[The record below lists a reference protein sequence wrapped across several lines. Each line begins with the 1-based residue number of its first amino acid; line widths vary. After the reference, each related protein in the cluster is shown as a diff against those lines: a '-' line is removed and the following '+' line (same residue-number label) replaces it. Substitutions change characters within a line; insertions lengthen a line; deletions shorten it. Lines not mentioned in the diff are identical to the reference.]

1 MRYWNSIVL
10 RLRNI
15 IIHDRFSWINK
26 DRALHLDLLNYLQ
39 EKFPATEQLVEI
51 GNYALTNKILDTL
64 NKNSIV
70 ISGGVEFHIDFED
83 ALSDLK
89 EPRIHFFEVDPRS
102 FQWFKENYSNKENY
116 KLHEVGLADCE
127 SEFPVY
133 GSPNKAWSSAI
144 DSNLIESSTLNY
156 EIIGTAKTTTVPIF
170 CKNQNI
176 ETIDLL
182 KLDIE
187 GFALKTIRAC
197 WEESIYPKNI
207 LFEIERGDTQS
218 SASYFDE
225 VFSILSEA
233 KAFGYEMIFVP
244 RTDGYTSQA
253 SQFIF
258 TKN

>member
-1 MRYWNSIVL
+1 MKYWNSIIL

-15 IIHDRFSWINK
+15 VIHDRFSWINR
-26 DRALHLDLLNYLQ
+26 DRVLHLDLLNYLQ
-39 EKFPATEQLVEI
+39 EKYPSAEALIDI
-51 GNYALTNKILDTL
+51 GNYALTDKILDNL
-64 NKNSIV
+64 NQDSII

-89 EPRIHFFEVDPRS
+89 DPFIHFFEVDPRS
-102 FQWFKENYSNKENY
+102 FKWFKEQYSQKQKY
-116 KLHEVGLADCE
+116 TLHEFGLADAE

-144 DSNLIESSTLNY
+144 DSDLIESSTLNY
-156 EIIGTAKTTTVPIF
+156 EVIGSSKTTTIPIF
-170 CKNQNI
+170 CRNHNI
-176 ETIDLL
+176 ENIDLL

-187 GFALKTIRAC
+187 GFALRTIRAC
-197 WEESIYPKNI
+197 WEGNIFPKNI
-207 LFEIERGDTQS
+207 LFEIERGDNQS

-233 KAFGYEMIFVP
+233 KAFGYEIIFVP

-253 SQFIF
+253 SQFIL
-258 TKN
+258 TLS

>member
-1 MRYWNSIVL
+1 MRYWNSITL

-15 IIHDRFSWINK
+15 LSHDWFSWINK
-26 DRALHLDLLNYLQ
+26 DRTLHLELLKHLKEKYPPSEDLI
-39 EKFPATEQLVEI
+39 EI
-51 GNYALTNKILDTL
+51 GNYALTKKILDSL
-64 NKNSIV
+64 DKDSIV

-89 EPRIHFFEVDPRS
+89 EPRMHFFEVDPRS
-102 FQWFKENYSNKENY
+102 FEWFKENYSHQDNY
-116 KLHEVGLADCE
+116 VLHEFGLADCE

-156 EIIGTAKTTTVPIF
+156 EVIGSAKTTTIPIF
-170 CKNQNI
+170 CSNNDIKS
-176 ETIDLL
+176 IDLV

-187 GFALKTIRAC
+187 GFALKTIREC
-197 WEESIYPKNI
+197 WKQEVFPKNI
-207 LFEIERGDTQS
+207 LFEIERGDSQS
-218 SASYFDE
+218 STFYFDE

-233 KAFGYEMIFVP
+233 KGFGYKIIFVP
-244 RTDGYTSQA
+244 RNDGYTSQA

-258 TKN
+258 TVN